1 VKAAPLNYSEK
12 GENMSKDKR
21 TIGDNQ
27 NPIQDLSHKAYDR
40 LKDKIADSID
50 FSLRLLQDD
59 LAQAENGRRLFDRN
73 KAIINAQESVENLR
87 EHIRPI
93 KNCFK
98 KMSKEEWEYNLKEL
112 PPECA
117 DYERALSEVDNDKK

>member
-1 VKAAPLNYSEK
+1 
-12 GENMSKDKR
+12 MSQDKR

-98 KMSKEEWEYNLKEL
+98 KMSK
-112 PPECA
+112 
-117 DYERALSEVDNDKK
+117 